1 MRRLAIAAGIA
12 CLLASVPIQQ
22 AAAHGGGLD
31 RHGCHH
37 ETATGGYHCHRGGDN
52 DSDDPDW
59 ETAGAIL
66 GGLVVVAVL
75 IYWLKPGAQA
85 ALVSDDPS
93 APASLQ
99 IKLHHGDAA
108 DAGRLDYLGLNYT
121 LRF

>member
-1 MRRLAIAAGIA
+1 MKSIVTAAAIAV
-12 CLLASVPIQQ
+12 LLASVSIQQ

-37 ETATGGYHCHRGGDN
+37 ETATGGYHCHRGGDSHSN
-52 DSDDPDW
+52 DPDW

-66 GGLVVVAVL
+66 GGLVVVTVL
-75 IYWLKPGAQA
+75 IYCLRPGAQA
-85 ALVSDDPS
+85 ALVGDDPS

-108 DAGRLDYLGLNYT
+108 DADRLDYLGLKYT